1 MHLGS
6 FRVWRVP
13 IGGYKIHG
21 EKLASFSQIP
31 SITSSMFTFAI
42 DKQRI
47 QVIVQ
52 PHAFHVIFDLTE
64 SKNDDDMFIIPN
76 PFTSTSPIQGN
87 FDNMSNMTCNQNR
100 DECIL

>member
-21 EKLASFSQIP
+21 EKMASFSQIP
-31 SITSSMFTFAI
+31 SITSSMFTFGI
-42 DKQRI
+42 EKQPI

-52 PHAFHVIFDLTE
+52 PHAFRVIFDLTE
-64 SKNDDDMFIIPN
+64 NTNDDDIIPLMN
-76 PFTSTSPIQGN
+76 ILVEEKNSKFPSKNIIQT
-87 FDNMSNMTCNQNR
+87 FFLS
-100 DECIL
+100 